1 MKHIFFRLNM
11 CRVDEVYTPI
21 PENSKVYNDIYNKG
35 YRKLYKRL
43 KPLYENIRE
52 ITNYPQKSE

>member
-1 MKHIFFRLNM
+1 M
-11 CRVDEVYTPI
+11 CRVDEVY
-21 PENSKVYNDIYNKG
+21 NDLYNKG

-43 KPLYENIRE
+43 KPLYEDIRE

>member
-1 MKHIFFRLNM
+1 M

-21 PENSKVYNDIYNKG
+21 PENSKVYNDLYNKG